1 MRCPRESAVAEAMK
15 ARSIRAVEMTR
26 KIRDRH
32 ARRLAGKTP
41 EEVIAFYRAAG
52 QAAMEDARDRAKPPR
67 RRASSSR

>member
-1 MRCPRESAVAEAMK
+1 
-15 ARSIRAVEMTR
+15 MTR

-52 QAAMEDARDRAKPPR
+52 QAAMEDARDRAKPRR
-67 RRASSSR
+67 RRAG